1 MISIHWTFFRIISAI
16 KAISEA
22 RTIRSY
28 WFNIITNEAYEK
40 SSLSYLD
47 VSKCRLDVTHPVWAS
62 VGLKPNRDSQ
72 GVIKARLIAGSYTLQ
87 ANRAAFNQYQ
97 VSGQC
102 PLCQGDPED
111 RIHFILL
118 CPELSESRDRHL
130 RNYPCCIPR
139 I

>member
-1 MISIHWTFFRIISAI
+1 MG
-16 KAISEA
+16 
-22 RTIRSY
+22 
-28 WFNIITNEAYEK
+28 K

-62 VGLKPNRDSQ
+62 VGSNPTETRKA
-72 GVIKARLIAGSYTLQ
+72 VIKARLLSGSYTLQ

-111 RIHFILL
+111 RI
-118 CPELSESRDRHL
+118 
-130 RNYPCCIPR
+130 YGG
-139 I
+139 